1 MAQSPYLDQ
10 NAPEILALERQ
21 KKLADLLQARAL
33 EQPQGQM
40 VSGRF
45 VAPSL
50 VQQLAPLAN
59 AYMGRKA
66 GEDVESRQ
74 AKLANLMRGQ
84 QSTEIKNILGAF
96 EGGDQSKA
104 LELAATGQTPFSQTV
119 AGEMVKKRLIGKEPK
134 WEKAELPN
142 PDATTKVGYVDV
154 NAPNPLTTFIEGGVK
169 PPMTPYE
176 TATLKRKEF
185 EWENLSAKDKASL
198 ANDAAR
204 LDISAKDL
212 FFNTGMTGGGG
223 YTPKPQAQPIAPQGQ
238 PSPQDLSNALRGQ
251 PTQTPTQAP
260 VMPQTPQAQTQP
272 LTKPQILQ
280 QNMPTDGGQLKLP
293 MKMQLEILKEEQKPP
308 TEFAGKAVLFGSAM
322 NQAEKVI
329 NKLEK
334 EGTTTGAVL
343 PSVISGIVKLAPLGV
358 GDAAANAVEAAFRA
372 DPTKFAGPDKN
383 QQKLAQAQLAW
394 SIAWL
399 RQTSGA
405 NFGASE
411 IASTIKEYF
420 PLIGEDSSLVQQ
432 KNEARGARVKELEY
446 LSGPSGAKRIQQYNK
461 SETPEIDPEIYKFM
475 TPAQQA
481 LFKKKKQ

>member
-1 MAQSPYLDQ
+1 
-10 NAPEILALERQ
+10 LALERQ

-74 AKLANLMRGQ
+74 SKLANLMRGQ

-142 PDATTKVGYVDV
+142 PDGTTKVGYVDV
-154 NAPNPLTTFIEGGVK
+154 NAPNPLNTFIEGGVK

-176 TATLKRKEF
+176 SASLERKKF

-198 ANDAAR
+198 QNEAAR
-204 LDISAKDL
+204 LGISAQEL
-212 FFNTGMTGGGG
+212 FFNTGLSAGGGFKVP
-223 YTPKPQAQPIAPQGQ
+223 TQAPQPQPIAPQGQ
-238 PSPQDLSNALRGQ
+238 APQPSPQVLSNALRGQ
-251 PTQTPTQAP
+251 PTQAPTQAP
-260 VMPQTPQAQTQP
+260 QMPMQAP
-272 LTKPQILQ
+272 PS
-280 QNMPTDGGQLKLP
+280 MGGQPNLP
-293 MKMQLEILKEEQKPP
+293 MKMQLEILRDQQKPP
-308 TEFAGKAVLFGSAM
+308 TEFAGNAVLFGSAM
-322 NQAEKVI
+322 NQSQKI
-329 NKLEK
+329 ISDLEK
-334 EGTTTGAVL
+334 EGTTKGAVL
-343 PSVISGIVKLAPLGV
+343 PALLSGIVKLAPLGV
-358 GDAAANAVEAAFRA
+358 GDAAANAVESAFRT
-372 DPTKFAGPDKN
+372 DPIGFVGPDKN
-383 QQKLAQAQLAW
+383 QQKLAQAQ
-394 SIAWL
+394 IAFATSWL

-405 NFGASE
+405 SFGASE
-411 IASTIKEYF
+411 IANTIKEYF
-420 PLIGEDSSLVQQ
+420 PLIGESDEVIKQ
-432 KNEARGARVKELEY
+432 KTEARLRAIKGLEY
-446 LSGPSGAKRIQQYNK
+446 LAGPQGAKQIQQYGQSATKPKQRWNPQTQQLEDNK
-461 SETPEIDPEIYKFM
+461 
-475 TPAQQA
+475 
-481 LFKKKKQ
+481 

>member
-21 KKLADLLQARAL
+21 KKLADLLQSRAL

-40 VSGRF
+40 VSGRY
-45 VAPSL
+45 VAPSII
-50 VQQLAPLAN
+50 QQLAPLAN

-74 AKLANLMRGQ
+74 SKLANLMRGQ

-142 PDATTKVGYVDV
+142 PNGTTKVGYVDV

-223 YTPKPQAQPIAPQGQ
+223 FKLPPQAPQTQPITNQTQPPVAPQA
-238 PSPQDLSNALRGQ
+238 SPQVLSNALRGQ
-251 PTQTPTQAP
+251 PP
-260 VMPQTPQAQTQP
+260 VMPPQPQTQP

-280 QNMPTDGGQLKLP
+280 QNMPTDGGQPNLP
-293 MKMQLEILKEEQKPP
+293 MKMQLEILRDQQKPP
-308 TEFAGKAVLFGSAM
+308 TEFAGNAVLFGSAM
-322 NQAEKVI
+322 NQSQKI
-329 NKLEK
+329 ISDLQK
-334 EGTTTGAVL
+334 EGTTKGAVAPAFL
-343 PSVISGIVKLAPLGV
+343 SGIVKLAPLGV
-358 GDAAANAVEAAFRA
+358 GDAAANAVESAFRA
-372 DPTKFAGPDKN
+372 DPTGFVGPDKN
-383 QQKLAQAQLAW
+383 QQKLAQAQLAFAT
-394 SIAWL
+394 SWL

-405 NFGASE
+405 SFGASE
-411 IASTIKEYF
+411 IANTIKEYF
-420 PLIGEDSSLVQQ
+420 PLIGESDAVIQQ
-432 KNEARGARVKELEY
+432 KNEARIRAIKGLEY
-446 LSGPSGAKRIQQYNK
+446 LAGPQGAKQIQQYGQTQSTSKPLQRWNPQ
-461 SETPEIDPEIYKFM
+461 T
-475 TPAQQA
+475 QQ
-481 LFKKKKQ
+481 LEDIK